1 MELLLITFLKYLY
14 SRLWPQQ
21 MSTILYV
28 YWKCFLT
35 SFISFDDRINIE
47 GYNLL
52 RPNHPNDNL
61 SGGVYKCFK
70 EYLPILR
77 RGNLCNLPE
86 CLVTE
91 IRMGKKK
98 CVYRSSGQSSDEFDT
113 FCSNF
118 NLFLSKWFKSSF
130 FNCNWWL

>member
-1 MELLLITFLKYLY
+1 MATTNEHDIICQLEMFPD
-14 SRLWPQQ
+14 S
-21 MSTILYV
+21 
-28 YWKCFLT
+28 

-61 SGGVYKCFK
+61 RGGVYKCFK

-118 NLFLSKWFKSSF
+118 NLFLSK
-130 FNCNWWL
+130 